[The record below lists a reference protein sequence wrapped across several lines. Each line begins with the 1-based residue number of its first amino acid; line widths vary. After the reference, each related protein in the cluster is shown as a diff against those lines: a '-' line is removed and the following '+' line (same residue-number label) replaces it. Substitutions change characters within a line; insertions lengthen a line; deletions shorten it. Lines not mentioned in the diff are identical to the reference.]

1 MDNIYDTQYIIMGNS
16 NNYNDNDDDMYY
28 LIELIN
34 SYVIEKNKLLDD
46 VDQITKTNIKL
57 SNYIDLLVRKYYYIN
72 VKHNNTINFLMSTH
86 NLKSI
91 KRLIKKYTDIYD
103 NNLFQLNILQ
113 HKIYNIDV
121 FLNKM
126 K

>member
-1 MDNIYDTQYIIMGNS
+1 MDNIYDTQYNIMGNS
-16 NNYNDNDDDMYY
+16 NNNDDDMYY

-34 SYVIEKNKLLDD
+34 SYVIEKNKLLDN

-72 VKHNNTINFLMSTH
+72 VKHNNTINFLMSPH
-86 NLKSI
+86 NLKSV

-113 HKIYNIDV
+113 YKIYNIDV
-121 FLNKM
+121 FLNNMTKIT
-126 K
+126 

>member
-46 VDQITKTNIKL
+46 VDEIIKTNIKL

-72 VKHNNTINFLMSTH
+72 VKHNNTINFLM
-86 NLKSI
+86 
-91 KRLIKKYTDIYD
+91 
-103 NNLFQLNILQ
+103 
-113 HKIYNIDV
+113 
-121 FLNKM
+121 
-126 K
+126 